1 MTDSPKITELIA
13 EVRAGRKYSP
23 ISTDLIR
30 RLAEATLQKGLT
42 GKAAVK
48 DVRNKLHQVGGA
60 YFKQTPDYEKAIS
73 ILSSLPGDYNANS
86 VRQFCRS
93 QMSGHASTAERLPI
107 LEDFF
112 QTCLAPIAPVTSILD
127 LACGLT
133 PLSLPWMPL
142 GEHFTYHACDIYAN
156 MLAFVQSFFDHCR
169 VDGKA
174 QVCDLIGK
182 PPLQQAQVA
191 FLLKTIPCL
200 EQVDKQIGLPLLESI
215 RADHILVSFPAAS
228 LGGRRKG
235 MPAYYR
241 DHFLGL
247 IEGKAWSVSEFSF
260 DSELAFLVT
269 K

>member
-1 MTDSPKITELIA
+1 MPDEKQITHLVN
-13 EVRAGRKYSP
+13 EVQSGRKYAQISP
-23 ISTDLIR
+23 DLIR
-30 RLAEATLQKGLT
+30 RLAEASLQKGLS
-42 GKAAVK
+42 GKTAIK

-60 YFKQTPDYEKAIS
+60 YFKHSPDYVNARE
-73 ILSSLPGDYNANS
+73 SLAALPDDVHAEPG
-86 VRQFCRS
+86 RQFCRT
-93 QMSGHASTAERLPI
+93 QMSLHASTAERLPI

-112 QTCLAPIAPVTSILD
+112 QTCLAPIAPVTHILD

-133 PLSLPWMPL
+133 PLAIPWMPL
-142 GEHFTYHACDIYAN
+142 EEHFTYQACDIYAD
-156 MLAFVQSFFDHCR
+156 MLDFIQAFFDHYEI
-169 VDGKA
+169 DGKTI
-174 QVCDLIGK
+174 VCDLIGQPSIEK
-182 PPLQQAQVA
+182 AQVA

-200 EQVDKQIGLPLLESI
+200 EQVDKNIGLPLLESI

-228 LGGRRKG
+228 LSGRKKG

-247 IEGKAWSVSEFSF
+247 IEGKSWSVTEFSF